1 MINFTVGP
9 VQSSDAVRAIG
20 AEQVPYFRT
29 AEFSEL
35 MFENERLIKKFAK
48 ASEDSRVAF
57 ITGSGSAGM
66 ETAIMNTLTPKD
78 KAIVVN
84 GGSFGHRFVELCELH
99 EIPFTEIK
107 LQSGKALQAEHLKE
121 FENKG
126 YTTFIVNKHE
136 TSTGVHYDM
145 QLISDFCKRNNLFL
159 IVDCISTFLADPF
172 DMEALGADVMITGSQ
187 KALACPPGISV
198 MVLSP
203 KALNRIENTKCCCQ
217 YLDLKIALKNAE
229 RGQTP
234 WTPAVSI
241 LRQIH
246 ARLKEIDANG
256 GVEAEIAR
264 TASLANYFRSK
275 LAELNLPLEI
285 ASESLSNAVTPL
297 HPLNASAYD
306 IFLKLKDEYGI
317 WICPNGGDL
326 KDSIFRVGHIG
337 YLKTEDYD
345 KLLDALA
352 DLKKKHF
359 FKEKKVLT
367 VGVFDLLHTAHISL
381 FKRAKALGDYLI
393 VAVQESSVVKKYK
406 PNANLVYSTEE
417 RMLMVE
423 SIKYV
428 DEVITYKAVDDIV
441 KQVDYDIL
449 ATGLDQNH
457 SGFQNAIQWTKEHGK
472 ESVILART
480 EGISTS
486 WLKDQIKSNK

>member
-48 ASEDSRVAF
+48 ATDDSRVVF

-66 ETAIMNTLTPKD
+66 ETAIMNTLTPAD

-99 EIPFTEIK
+99 EIPFDEIK
-107 LQSGKALQAEHLKE
+107 LAPGKALKAEHLAE
-121 FENKG
+121 YEGKG

-145 QLISDFCKRNNLFL
+145 KLISDFCKRNNLFL

-172 DMEALGADVMITGSQ
+172 NMAELGADIMITGSQ

-198 MVLSP
+198 MALSP
-203 KALNRIENTKCCCQ
+203 KALARIEKIKCKCQ
-217 YLDLKIALKNAE
+217 YLNLKIALKNAE

-241 LRQIH
+241 LRQIN

-264 TASLANYFRSK
+264 TASLANYFRDRIK
-275 LAELNLPLEI
+275 DLPFEI
-285 ASESLSNAVTPL
+285 VSESLSNAVTPL
-297 HPLNASAYD
+297 HPTTASAYD
-306 IFLKLKDEYGI
+306 IFLKIKDEYGM
-317 WICPNGGDL
+317 WICPNGGDM
-326 KDSIFRVGHIG
+326 KDTVFRVGHIG
-337 YLKTEDYD
+337 ALTTTDYD
-345 KLLDALA
+345 KLIAA
-352 DLKKKHF
+352 FKDLQN
-359 FKEKKVLT
+359 
-367 VGVFDLLHTAHISL
+367 
-381 FKRAKALGDYLI
+381 KRFI
-393 VAVQESSVVKKYK
+393 
-406 PNANLVYSTEE
+406 
-417 RMLMVE
+417 
-423 SIKYV
+423 
-428 DEVITYKAVDDIV
+428 
-441 KQVDYDIL
+441 
-449 ATGLDQNH
+449 
-457 SGFQNAIQWTKEHGK
+457 
-472 ESVILART
+472 
-480 EGISTS
+480 
-486 WLKDQIKSNK
+486 

>member
-35 MFENERLIKKFAK
+35 MFENERLVKKFAK
-48 ASEDSRVAF
+48 ASDDSSVVF

-66 ETAIMNTLTPKD
+66 ETAIMNTLTPAD

-107 LQSGKALQAEHLKE
+107 LQPGKALKAEHLKE
-121 FENKG
+121 FEGKG

-198 MVLSP
+198 MALSP
-203 KALNRIENTKCCCQ
+203 KALARIEKTKCKCQ

-241 LRQIH
+241 LRQINV
-246 ARLKEIDANG
+246 RLKEIDANG

-264 TASLANYFRSK
+264 TASLANYFRERIK
-275 LAELNLPLEI
+275 GLPFEI
-285 ASESLSNAVTPL
+285 VSESLSNAVTPL
-297 HPLNASAYD
+297 HPTTASAYD
-306 IFLKLKDEYGI
+306 IFLKIKDEYGM
-317 WICPNGGDL
+317 WICPNGGEM
-326 KDSIFRVGHIG
+326 KDTVFRVGHIG
-337 YLKTEDYD
+337 ALTTADYD
-345 KLLDALA
+345 KLVNALR
-352 DLKKKHF
+352 
-359 FKEKKVLT
+359 
-367 VGVFDLLHTAHISL
+367 DLLE
-381 FKRAKALGDYLI
+381 K
-393 VAVQESSVVKKYK
+393 
-406 PNANLVYSTEE
+406 
-417 RMLMVE
+417 
-423 SIKYV
+423 
-428 DEVITYKAVDDIV
+428 
-441 KQVDYDIL
+441 
-449 ATGLDQNH
+449 
-457 SGFQNAIQWTKEHGK
+457 GFI
-472 ESVILART
+472 
-480 EGISTS
+480 
-486 WLKDQIKSNK
+486 